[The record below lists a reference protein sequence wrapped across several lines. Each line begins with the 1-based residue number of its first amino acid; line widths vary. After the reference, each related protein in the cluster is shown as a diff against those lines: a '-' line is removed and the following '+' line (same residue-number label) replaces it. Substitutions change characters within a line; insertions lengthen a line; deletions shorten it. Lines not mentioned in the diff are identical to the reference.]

1 MSNINITIDGC
12 CSMHKYEI
20 AEEIGKML
28 KQMSFGQV
36 NITGVDYKGDYY
48 KGMLKDETVEIRVV
62 PDMDSEQNL
71 FSPSFK
77 GNKEF
82 VTQQRQRN
90 RMVLDK
96 VIKYEKG
103 K

>member
-1 MSNINITIDGC
+1 
-12 CSMHKYEI
+12 
-20 AEEIGKML
+20 
-28 KQMSFGQV
+28 
-36 NITGVDYKGDYY
+36 
-48 KGMLKDETVEIRVV
+48 MLKDETVEIRVV